1 MAGECQTSCPC
12 QAGSRFSCE
21 LHTRHCFPGARLQQE
36 KREKTQCGPG
46 FNYLAEY
53 GKGKVWSC
61 RQVPGLDILEESL
74 LVQSGRFS
82 FFLKICFC

>member
-21 LHTRHCFPGARLQQE
+21 LHIRHFSAGARLQQE
-36 KREKTQCGPG
+36 SGEKTQCGPG

-61 RQVPGLDILEESL
+61 WQALGLDVPEESL
-74 LVQSGRFS
+74 LLHMGSFS
-82 FFLKICFC
+82 